1 MAQKSVVKQMS
12 QSKPNPFDNALEQL
26 RIAAE
31 YLKLEDGIHQML
43 AHPKRELTVSIP
55 TRMDKGET
63 RVFTGYRVQYND
75 ARGPCKGGIRYH
87 PNVTLDEV
95 KALACW
101 MTWKCSIADIPF
113 GGAKGGVICDPK
125 HMSQQELERMTRRY
139 TAGIAD
145 FIGPYRDVPAP
156 DVYTNAQVMAWI
168 VDTYSALKGYMVPE
182 VVTGKPIALGGSLG
196 RDKATGRGAVFTT
209 VEAAKVKNMDL
220 KKATFAVEGFGNAGT
235 NFAEILQGYGS
246 KLVAASDSKGG
257 VMSRNGIDA
266 NKLIAFKEKTGSVV
280 GFPGTQPVDD
290 DGLLQLDVDILCPA
304 ALENAITPDIAKGVK
319 AKVVVE
325 CANGPTTPE
334 ADKIL
339 DANKVFLIPD
349 VLANSG
355 GVIVSYLEWV
365 QNLDRISWPENEVNT
380 KLEAKITGAFREV
393 HATSQK
399 YSTSMRTAALMVG
412 VGRVADAIRTLGV
425 FP

>member
-1 MAQKSVVKQMS
+1 MS
-12 QSKPNPFDNALEQL
+12 QAKPNPFDNALEQL

-43 AHPKRELTVSIP
+43 AHPKREVTVSLP
-55 TRMDKGET
+55 TRMDNGQV
-63 RVFTGYRVQYND
+63 RVFTGYRVQYSD
-75 ARGPCKGGIRYH
+75 ARGPSKGGIRYH
-87 PNVTLDEV
+87 PNVSLDEV

-125 HMSQQELERMTRRY
+125 HMSQGELERMTRRY
-139 TAGIAD
+139 TAAIAD

-168 VDTYSALKGYMVPE
+168 VDTYSTLKGYMVPE

-220 KKATFAVEGFGNAGT
+220 KKSTFAVEGFGNAGS
-235 NFAEILQGYGS
+235 NYAEILQTYGS
-246 KLVAASDSKGG
+246 KLVAATDSKGG
-257 VMSRNGIDA
+257 VMSKEGIDVA
-266 NKLIAFKEKTGSVV
+266 KILAHKEKTGSVI
-280 GFPGTQPVDD
+280 GLPGTQSIDD
-290 DGLLQLDVDILCPA
+290 DGLLQLDVDILVPA
-304 ALENAITPDIAKGVK
+304 ALENAITEDIAKGVK
-319 AKVVVE
+319 AKLVVE
-325 CANGPTTPE
+325 CANGPTTPG

-339 DANKVFLIPD
+339 DSHKVFLVPD
-349 VLANSG
+349 ILANSG

-365 QNLDRISWPENEVNT
+365 QNLDRISWPESEVNS
-380 KLEAKITGAFREV
+380 KLESKITGAFREV
-393 HATSQK
+393 YQTSQK

-412 VGRVADAIRTLGV
+412 VGRVAEAIRTLGI

>member
-1 MAQKSVVKQMS
+1 MS
-12 QSKPNPFDNALEQL
+12 QAKPNPFDNALEQL

-43 AHPKRELTVSIP
+43 AHPKREVTVSLP
-55 TRMDKGET
+55 TRMDNGQV
-63 RVFTGYRVQYND
+63 RVFTGYRVQYSD
-75 ARGPCKGGIRYH
+75 ARGPSKGGIRYH
-87 PNVTLDEV
+87 PNVSLDEV

-125 HMSQQELERMTRRY
+125 HMSQGELERMTRRY
-139 TAGIAD
+139 TAAIAD

-168 VDTYSALKGYMVPE
+168 VDTYSTLKGYMVPE

-220 KKATFAVEGFGNAGT
+220 KKSTFAVEGFGNAGS
-235 NFAEILQGYGS
+235 NYAEILQTYGS
-246 KLVAASDSKGG
+246 KLVAATDSKGG
-257 VMSRNGIDA
+257 VMSKEGIDVA
-266 NKLIAFKEKTGSVV
+266 KILAHKEKTGSVI
-280 GFPGTQPVDD
+280 GLPGTQPIDD
-290 DGLLQLDVDILCPA
+290 DGLLQLDVDILVPA
-304 ALENAITPDIAKGVK
+304 ALENAITEDIAKGVK
-319 AKVVVE
+319 AKLVVE
-325 CANGPTTPE
+325 CANGPTTPG

-339 DANKVFLIPD
+339 DSHKVFLVPD
-349 VLANSG
+349 ILANSG

-365 QNLDRISWPENEVNT
+365 QNLDRISWPESEVNS
-380 KLEAKITGAFREV
+380 KLESKITGAFREV
-393 HATSQK
+393 YQTSQK

-412 VGRVADAIRTLGV
+412 VGRVAEAIRTLGI

>member
-1 MAQKSVVKQMS
+1 MLKQTD
-12 QSKPNPFDNALEQL
+12 QPKLNAFENALEQL

-31 YLKLEDGIHQML
+31 HLKLEDGIHQML
-43 AHPKRELTVSIP
+43 SHPKREVTVSLP
-55 TRMDKGET
+55 TRMDSGET
-63 RVFTGYRVQYND
+63 HVFTGYRVQYSD
-75 ARGPCKGGIRYH
+75 ARGPSKGGIRYH
-87 PNVTLDEV
+87 PNVSLDEV

-113 GGAKGGVICDPK
+113 GGAKGGVICNPK
-125 HMSQQELERMTRRY
+125 VMSQHELERMTRRY
-139 TAGIAD
+139 TAAIAD

-182 VVTGKPIALGGSLG
+182 VVTGKPISIGGSLG

-209 VEAAKVKNMDL
+209 VEAAKVKNLDL
-220 KKATFAVEGFGNAGT
+220 KNASFAVEGFGNAGT
-235 NFAEILQGYGS
+235 NYAEILQGYGS

-257 VMSRNGIDA
+257 VLSKKGIDA
-266 NKLIAFKEKTGSVV
+266 AKLIAYKEKTGSVI
-280 GFPGTQPVDD
+280 GMAGTQPIDD

-304 ALENAITPDIAKGVK
+304 ALENAITPEIARGVR
-319 AKVVVE
+319 AKVIVE
-325 CANGPTTPE
+325 CANGPTTPA

-339 DANKVFLIPD
+339 DSNEVFLVPD
-349 VLANSG
+349 ILANSG

-365 QNLDRISWPENEVNT
+365 QNLVRTSWSESEVNT
-380 KLEAKITGAFREV
+380 KLEGKITGAFKEV
-393 HATSQK
+393 YNTSQK
-399 YSTSMRTAALMVG
+399 HSTSMRTAALMVG
-412 VGRVADAIRTLGV
+412 VGRVADAIRTLGI